1 MSVKK
6 LQLLIVLLALG
17 SETMA
22 SEVAATVAQVG
33 QVAAACG
40 AQTSLPESASP
51 QKVQLAFLRGSPM
64 DAMNAPQAGE
74 DYLEI
79 TKRHLQAQGFEV
91 ETQSAHHT
99 NWSRVCENFKTRPQH
114 KVVLVGHSYGSSG
127 ALKIANCLNEAGIKT
142 EAFIAVSSFDFLAG
156 VNVSVIPS
164 HIKNHL
170 NLWVRD
176 PLISGYKNHTAED
189 TSKTTVLNVEARL
202 SQVAWPHLAAAG
214 RLLPLLS
221 LYSVASVT
229 GQVERLQLPSQI
241 ADTAVRGSLNQFWN
255 CSDSNTP
262 VVDLENESNEEI
274 EVEQRQT
281 PLAEPVVFED
291 KGA

>member
-1 MSVKK
+1 MKK
-6 LQLLIVLLALG
+6 LQLLIVLLAL
-17 SETMA
+17 A
-22 SEVAATVAQVG
+22 SEALSSEVDSALAQVG
-33 QVAAACG
+33 QITENC
-40 AQTSLPESASP
+40 QSPSSLNENIPSK
-51 QKVQLAFLRGSPM
+51 KVQLGFLRGSPM

-74 DYLEI
+74 DYLQI
-79 TKRHLQAQGFEV
+79 TKRLLQSQGFEV

-156 VNVSVIPS
+156 VNVSVIPT

-170 NLWVRD
+170 NLWVKD
-176 PLISGYKNHTAED
+176 PLISGYKNHTAAD
-189 TSKTTVLNVEARL
+189 SSKTTVLNVEARL

-229 GQVERLQLPSQI
+229 EQTERLQLPAQI
-241 ADTAVRGSLNQFWN
+241 SDTAVRTSLNQFWQ
-255 CSDSNTP
+255 CSNSNVP
-262 VVDLENESNEEI
+262 VV
-274 EVEQRQT
+274 EVESENNQNNSSEQRET
-281 PLAEPVVFED
+281 PLVEPVVFED

>member
-1 MSVKK
+1 MKK

-17 SETMA
+17 SKATA
-22 SEVAATVAQVG
+22 SEVTASLTQVG
-33 QVAAACG
+33 EVAVSCG
-40 AQTSLPESASP
+40 AQASLSEGTSQ

-79 TKRHLQAQGFEV
+79 TKRYLTVQGFEV

-170 NLWVRD
+170 NLWVKD

-189 TSKTTVLNVEARL
+189 STKTTVLNVEARL

-221 LYSVASVT
+221 LYSVASIT
-229 GQVERLQLPSQI
+229 GQVDRLQLPAQI
-241 ADTAVRGSLNQFWN
+241 SDTAVRTSLNQFWQ
-255 CSDSNTP
+255 CPSSNAP
-262 VVDLENESNEEI
+262 VVEV
-274 EVEQRQT
+274 EVEQTET
-281 PLAEPVVFED
+281 PLVQPVVFED
-291 KGA
+291 KAD